1 MKRTFLL
8 MLIAALF
15 LGGCKSIHPP
25 KIEVKKYTIDQ
36 FYKNESVYNAGFSH
50 DETKILIG
58 SNRTGIYNAFVLNI
72 ADNKLTQ
79 LTSSEKESF
88 FPQSFFPNDNRVIY
102 SADKGGNEI
111 SHIYLRD
118 ENGTSKDL
126 TPGEKAKSS
135 FYGWSRDRKS
145 FFYTSNKRD
154 PKFFDLYE
162 MDLVSMTPKMLFENN
177 EGYSIG
183 TISKDKKHMVLTKS
197 FTTTTSVMFI
207 YSFEKKEKI
216 IFEEKTDDVSYSP
229 LFFALNNEDLYY
241 KTNKGS
247 DFTYV
252 MRYDLK
258 SGNKEKIYETNWNV
272 SYMYNSYNEKY
283 RVTGVNKDA
292 KTVVFVEDVKT
303 GKKIELPDF
312 GNKSI
317 KSVSISRSE
326 KQMILTVG
334 SSASPSNL
342 YLYNFG
348 SKKLTQLTTTLNAE
362 MNGTHLVEGI
372 NIRYKSFD
380 GLEIPA
386 LLYKPHNASKNN
398 KVPAMLW
405 IHGGPGGQSR
415 LSYFPLLQYLVN
427 HGYAVLAV
435 NNRGSSGYGKTFFK
449 LDDKRHGEDDLQDC
463 VKAKDFLATL
473 DYIDT
478 DKIGI
483 MGGSYGGYMTMAALT
498 YTPEEFKVGVNI
510 FGVTNWLRTLK
521 SIPPYW
527 ESFRKALYTELGDPN
542 TADSV
547 RLRKISPLFHAKNV
561 TKPLM
566 VLQGANDPRVLQV
579 ESDEIVEAVKKNGV
593 PVEYVIF
600 PDEGHGFRKKE
611 NEIKGYGQ
619 VLTFLD
625 KYLKGKK

>member
-1 MKRTFLL
+1 MKKTLSLALCLSVLL
-8 MLIAALF
+8 MACTQKKA
-15 LGGCKSIHPP
+15 PV
-25 KIEVKKYTIDQ
+25 EVNKYTIDQ
-36 FYKNESVYNAGFSH
+36 FYKNQSVYKAGFSF
-50 DETKILIG
+50 DESKVLVG
-58 SNRTGIYNAFVLNI
+58 SNETGIYNVFQVNI
-72 ADNKLTQ
+72 ANNKTTQ
-79 LTSSEKESF
+79 LTNSVKESYYAE
-88 FPQSFFPNDNRVIY
+88 SFFPNDNRFLY

-111 SHIYLRD
+111 SHIYLQNED
-118 ENGTSKDL
+118 GTSVDL

-135 FYGWSRDRKS
+135 FYGWARDKKS

-154 PKFFDLYE
+154 ARFFDLYE
-162 MDLVSMTPKMLFENN
+162 MNIETMEPTLIYENN
-177 EGYSIG
+177 DGYGIG
-183 TISKDKKHMVLTKS
+183 SISKDKKYIALTKPI
-197 FTTTTSVMFI
+197 TTTTSVM
-207 YSFEKKEKI
+207 YLHNLQTKETEL
-216 IFEEKTDDVSYSP
+216 FEEEIENVSFDP
-229 LFFALNNEDLYY
+229 LFFALNNTDFFYT
-241 KTNKGS
+241 TNKDS

-252 MRYDLK
+252 MKYNLNTK
-258 SGNKEKIYETNWNV
+258 TKVKVLETNWDI

-283 RVTGVNKDA
+283 RVIGINQDA
-292 KTVVFVEDVKT
+292 KTVLRVVDIASGDDIK
-303 GKKIELPDF
+303 LPDF

-326 KQMILTVG
+326 NQMILTVG

-342 YLYNFG
+342 YLYNFSTG
-348 SKKLTQLTTTLNAE
+348 KLKQLTNTLNPE
-362 MNGTHLVEGI
+362 IKPNDLVEGI
-372 NIRYKSFD
+372 NVRYRSFD
-380 GLEIPA
+380 GIKIPA
-386 LLYKPHNASKNN
+386 LLYKPINASKDN

-415 LSYFPLLQYLVN
+415 LSYSPLIQYLVN
-427 HGYAVLAV
+427 HGYAVIAV
-435 NNRGSSGYGKTFFK
+435 NNRGSSGYGKKFYS
-449 LDDKRHGEDDLQDC
+449 LDDRRHGEDDLMDC
-463 VKAKDFLATL
+463 VKAKDYLATL

-498 YTPEEFKVGVNI
+498 YTPEEFKVGVNV

-527 ESFRKALYTELGDPN
+527 ESFRKALYQEIGDPFS
-542 TADSV
+542 ADSV
-547 RLRKISPLFHAKNV
+547 RLRKISPLFHAQNV

-611 NEIKGYGQ
+611 NEIKAYGQ
-619 VLTFLD
+619 VLQFLD
-625 KYLKGKK
+625 KHLKNVK